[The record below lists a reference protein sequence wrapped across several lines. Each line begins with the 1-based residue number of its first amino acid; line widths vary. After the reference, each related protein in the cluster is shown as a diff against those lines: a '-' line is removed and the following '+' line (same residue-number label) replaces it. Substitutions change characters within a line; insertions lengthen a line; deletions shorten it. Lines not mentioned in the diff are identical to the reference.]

1 MHDGC
6 SEHNLG
12 GKEIADKVRKMGYD
26 KLPIVMPMSLQCSN
40 CQGSFLM
47 NTMVST
53 CPHCNMVYAVT
64 PCHSHSAE
72 SVRAAGINY

>member
-6 SEHNLG
+6 SG
-12 GKEIADKVRKMGYD
+12 SSQSGKEIADKVRLMGYD
-26 KLPIVMPMSLQCSN
+26 KVPIVMPLKLDCTN
-40 CQGSFLM
+40 CTSSFIM
-47 NTMVST
+47 DTMVAQ

-72 SVRAAGINY
+72 SVRPAGVNY

>member
-6 SEHNLG
+6 SGNILD
-12 GKEIADKVRKMGYD
+12 GKMIADKVRTMGYD
-26 KLPIVMPMSLQCSN
+26 KLPIVTPMNLECSN
-40 CQGSFLM
+40 CDNLFLM
-47 NTMVST
+47 STMVSS

-64 PCHSHSAE
+64 PCHSTSAE